1 MYHSPVTSIAVA
13 GDFAG
18 WNVALQ
24 AGLRRRMRVRSA
36 ETLDCRSYRKTI
48 SNQGYGMTFKVP
60 GKVVRTLA
68 GLLWIVVQPGAQPA
82 DSDSLEGVNGCAD
95 LIILQKLVW

>member
-1 MYHSPVTSIAVA
+1 
-13 GDFAG
+13 
-18 WNVALQ
+18 
-24 AGLRRRMRVRSA
+24 
-36 ETLDCRSYRKTI
+36 
-48 SNQGYGMTFKVP
+48 MTFKVP

-95 LIILQKLVW
+95 LINLQKLVW